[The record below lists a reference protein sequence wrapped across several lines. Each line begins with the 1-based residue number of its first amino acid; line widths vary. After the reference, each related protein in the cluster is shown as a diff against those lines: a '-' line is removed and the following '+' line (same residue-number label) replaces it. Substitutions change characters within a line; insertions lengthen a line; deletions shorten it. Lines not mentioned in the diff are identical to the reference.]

1 MTVVLVCCCAVRLNT
16 GSLLGSVL
24 LAWGLGCG
32 LSCCKPTTRIE
43 ETHSAVMVWPCG
55 MWGCCPV
62 SAASPGQ
69 ATQPLW
75 ASVSSHVQGGLHSF
89 LIPKSKKFQ
98 KTKKCFLSLTRKL
111 LVAESGLKRPV
122 TVCASVIQ
130 CPRVLTPLLQ
140 MQECVCKPKNP
151 ETRGPKVL
159 DKGLWCEV
167 APSVGLWRFGESMED
182 AWTVL
187 PGSP

>member
-1 MTVVLVCCCAVRLNT
+1 MHAGPGLGHILPAGRLEQVLTVVLVCCCAVRLNT

-75 ASVSSHVQGGLHSF
+75 ASVSSHVQGGLHS

-98 KTKKCFLSLTRKL
+98 K
-111 LVAESGLKRPV
+111 V
-122 TVCASVIQ
+122 
-130 CPRVLTPLLQ
+130 
-140 MQECVCKPKNP
+140 PKNKKMFLKLDTKTLGGRVWP
-151 ETRGPKVL
+151 EETCDGVRFRHPVPEGPHTFT
-159 DKGLWCEV
+159 
-167 APSVGLWRFGESMED
+167 AD
-182 AWTVL
+182 AGVCL
-187 PGSP
+187 